1 MQAQT
6 IAMTG
11 SAVNIPAPCACEG
24 FRIYSLAHTFTF
36 QWVTR
41 ANELSPTSG
50 VPAGQAVGAAVSA
63 EAASTTDFWMEVVAP
78 NGNPFQA
85 GEVIGIAIGT
95 NADPLYIRPVRP
107 GGR

>member
-1 MQAQT
+1 MQGQ
-6 IAMTG
+6 IVAMTG

-24 FRIYSLAHTFTF
+24 FRIYSNAHTFTF
-36 QWVTR
+36 QWCLR
-41 ANELSPTSG
+41 ANEISPTSG
-50 VPAGQAVGAAVSA
+50 QTAGQAAGAAISA
-63 EAASTTDFWMEVVAP
+63 EAASATDFWIEVVAP

-95 NADPLYIRPVRP
+95 NTDPLYVRPIRP

>member
-1 MQAQT
+1 MQGQ
-6 IAMTG
+6 IVAMTG

-41 ANELSPTSG
+41 ASELSGTSG
-50 VPAGQAVGAAVSA
+50 VPAGQAAGQALFAESYSA
-63 EAASTTDFWMEVVAP
+63 TDFWIEIPAP

-95 NADPLYIRPVRP
+95 NADVLYIRPIRP